1 MHFCLPR
8 SRHTSFCPGR
18 PLEFRVLALTL
29 LFIRA
34 FASCLFS
41 SQSWVFA
48 RLAKV
53 QEHGLGAPCSVLRS
67 LSLVSPRPSL
77 SDNHTLCHRHSQ
89 MTRHSVLPSLPPPAF
104 VSRRSISSWE
114 YRKKYPMLSVSSF
127 RLFHSTRYTSSS
139 IRFLDRLNDISFSAT
154 HTRRRC
160 DFRHF
165 EPDEISLP
173 TGHATRQFLGIP
185 PEGLRVA
192 CT

>member
-18 PLEFRVLALTL
+18 HLSFVSWHLSFL

-34 FASCLFS
+34 IPSCLFS
-41 SQSWVFA
+41 SHSWVFVC
-48 RLAKV
+48 LAKV
-53 QEHGLGAPCSVLRS
+53 PQSKNVVLVPLEACSALYPLFLR
-67 LSLVSPRPSL
+67 PRPSL

-127 RLFHSTRYTSSS
+127 RLFHSTRYTSGS
-139 IRFLDRLNDISFSAT
+139 IRSTFS
-154 HTRRRC
+154 
-160 DFRHF
+160 
-165 EPDEISLP
+165 I
-173 TGHATRQFLGIP
+173 
-185 PEGLRVA
+185 
-192 CT
+192 